1 MRRYLHYL
9 RKYYENFW
17 FVNRV
22 VWLIII
28 YILHVNILNSKQL
41 LNCIISLN
49 SKNDKISC
57 DQNSEIYKAIL
68 AKLKIIDKLIEILPI
83 KITCLVSSLVKMKI
97 LKKFSSNLSISL
109 GIYKSAKTRIP
120 HAELSLIELKNFYKL
135 L

>member
-1 MRRYLHYL
+1 M
-9 RKYYENFW
+9 
-17 FVNRV
+17 
-22 VWLIII
+22 
-28 YILHVNILNSKQL
+28 